1 MKVTSL
7 KGNRWVVGLCMLAF
21 FGVGPMEVIHA
32 QTGVSKIAFGSCGH
46 QNRSLSI
53 FNTIVSH
60 KPDLFVFLGDNVYG
74 DTKNMDTLK
83 AIYAKLGNKPSYQN
97 LKKNVPIIATWDDHD
112 YGQNDAGRHYPMKE
126 QSKKVFLDFFEE
138 PAKSPRRTHAGIYQA
153 YAYTNAGKT
162 VQVLLLDVRTFRD
175 NLKPYG
181 GEKKGDEDFFYRLQ
195 YAPYTSSDST
205 LLGEEQ
211 WKWLEQELRKPAD
224 VRIIASGSQ
233 FGITYNGYES
243 WANFPHEQQRLLN
256 LIKTTRAN
264 GVLVISGDVH
274 YGEISRLTTEG
285 QYPIYDVTSSGL
297 SSSWEFATPNKNR
310 VEGPIM
316 ENHFGL
322 ITINWQVADP
332 TITMEIW
339 DKYDNQRVEYTIKL
353 SEISW

>member
-1 MKVTSL
+1 
-7 KGNRWVVGLCMLAF
+7 
-21 FGVGPMEVIHA
+21 
-32 QTGVSKIAFGSCGH
+32 
-46 QNRSLSI
+46 
-53 FNTIVSH
+53 
-60 KPDLFVFLGDNVYG
+60 
-74 DTKNMDTLK
+74 
-83 AIYAKLGNKPSYQN
+83 
-97 LKKNVPIIATWDDHD
+97 
-112 YGQNDAGRHYPMKE
+112 
-126 QSKKVFLDFFEE
+126 
-138 PAKSPRRTHAGIYQA
+138 
-153 YAYTNAGKT
+153 
-162 VQVLLLDVRTFRD
+162 VLLLDVRTFRD

-181 GEKKGDEDFFYRLQ
+181 GEKEGDEDFFYRLQ

-224 VRIIASGSQ
+224 VRIIGSGSQ

-256 LIKTTRAN
+256 LVKSTRAN
-264 GVLVISGDVH
+264 GVLFISGDVH
-274 YGEISRLTTEG
+274 YGEISRLTTAG

-322 ITINWQVADP
+322 ITINWQLADP
-332 TITMEIW
+332 AITMEIW
-339 DKYDNQRVEYTIKL
+339 DKHDNQRVEYTIKL

>member
-1 MKVTSL
+1 MKVTL
-7 KGNRWVVGLCMLAF
+7 FNLYRITTGFCWLVL
-21 FGVGPMEVIHA
+21 FGVGHINTSSA
-32 QTGVSKIAFGSCGH
+32 QTAVSKIAFGSCGH

-60 KPDLFVFLGDNVYG
+60 QPDLFVFLGDNVYG
-74 DTKNMDTLK
+74 DTDNMDTLA
-83 AIYAKLGNKPSYQN
+83 AIYAKLGNKPSFQH
-97 LKKNVPIIATWDDHD
+97 LKKNVPIVATWDDHD
-112 YGQNDAGRHYPMKE
+112 YGKNDAGRHFPMKE
-126 QSKKVFLDFFEE
+126 QSKQVFLDFFEE
-138 PAKSPRRTHAGIYQA
+138 PAQSSRRKHAGIYHSYTYQA
-153 YAYTNAGKT
+153 NGKT
-162 VQVLLLDVRTFRD
+162 LQVILLDVRTFRD
-175 NLKPYG
+175 NLQYYD
-181 GEKKGDEDFFYRLQ
+181 GEFKGDKSFFYRLD
-195 YAPYTSSDST
+195 YAPYTTSDST

-256 LIKTTRAN
+256 LVKSTRAN

-322 ITINWQVADP
+322 ITINWQLADP

-339 DKYDNQRVEYTIKL
+339 DKYDNQRAEYTIKL